1 MALAP
6 ASFFQ
11 NATRCSWRFHIEAH
25 NKQKSVVINSNETS
39 ISWAQQKQTDD
50 SKRDPDD
57 SLPGLRFAKKQNR
70 SHSHDP
76 HPAGEGLRG
85 IASRF
90 GALGLSDHEILDHEF
105 IVYDALYAECKRQT
119 DTVLL
124 TSFSMKNLCLFLLI
138 SWAASTGC
146 FGKDAY
152 QSSSE
157 IPIGGEGGWDILTI
171 DPKANRLYLSH
182 STKVVVVDL
191 RKNAVAG
198 EIADTPG
205 VHAFVAV
212 PEFQRGFSSN
222 GKESKSS
229 VVDLTTLKTNSKID
243 TGSNPDA
250 IVYEPRH
257 GEVYVFNHTGN
268 SVTVINAK
276 TGTVSATIP
285 LGGTPEFAAVDEE
298 AGRIYCNIEDKSE
311 VAVID
316 AEKHEVVAH
325 WPLGPGEG
333 PSGIALDAQH
343 HRLFSGCHNK
353 MMTMLDT
360 ESGKVIATVPI
371 GAGVDGCAFDDSMQF
386 AFASCGDGTTTIA
399 KEEVPNKLSVVQ
411 VLKTERGARTM
422 ALDPRTHRIY
432 LPTAQFAPAPS
443 PSPGASPA
451 RPSIVPNTLKL
462 LVYGPAE
469 RVKR

>member
-1 MALAP
+1 
-6 ASFFQ
+6 
-11 NATRCSWRFHIEAH
+11 
-25 NKQKSVVINSNETS
+25 
-39 ISWAQQKQTDD
+39 
-50 SKRDPDD
+50 
-57 SLPGLRFAKKQNR
+57 
-70 SHSHDP
+70 
-76 HPAGEGLRG
+76 
-85 IASRF
+85 
-90 GALGLSDHEILDHEF
+90 
-105 IVYDALYAECKRQT
+105 
-119 DTVLL
+119 
-124 TSFSMKNLCLFLLI
+124 MKNLFLVFLI
-138 SWAASTGC
+138 CWGASSAC

-152 QSSSE
+152 QFLSE

-171 DPKANRLYLSH
+171 DPATNRLYLSH

-191 RKNAVAG
+191 SKNVVSG

-205 VHAFVAV
+205 VHAFMAV
-212 PEFQRGFSSN
+212 PEVQRGFSSN

-229 VVDLTTLKTNSKID
+229 VVDLTTLSTVSKID

-250 IVYEPRH
+250 VVYEPRH

-276 TGTVSATIP
+276 TATVSGTIQ
-285 LGGTPEFAAVDEE
+285 LEGTPEFAAVDEK

-316 AEKHEVVAH
+316 ADKHEVVAH
-325 WPLGPGEG
+325 WSLAPGDG
-333 PSGIALDAQH
+333 PSGIALDARH

-360 ESGKVIATVPI
+360 ETGKVIATVPI
-371 GAGVDGCAFDDSMQF
+371 GAGVDGCAFDDSTQL

-399 KEEVPNKLSVVQ
+399 KEEAPNKLSVVQ

-422 ALDPRTHRIY
+422 TLDPRTHRVY

-443 PSPGASPA
+443 PSPGVSPV
-451 RPSIVPNTLKL
+451 RPSIVANTLKL
-462 LVYGPAE
+462 LVYRPAE
-469 RVKR
+469 PVKH